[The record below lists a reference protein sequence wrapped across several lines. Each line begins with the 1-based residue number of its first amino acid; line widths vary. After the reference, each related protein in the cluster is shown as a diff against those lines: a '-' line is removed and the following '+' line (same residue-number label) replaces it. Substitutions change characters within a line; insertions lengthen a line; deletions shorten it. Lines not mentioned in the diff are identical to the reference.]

1 MNDYDKL
8 KKCFD
13 EIGLRA
19 YEEPK
24 DPSGSEMYIKIFSQ
38 DGSRDTI
45 FLIFTS
51 EGMFAQ
57 TH

>member
-1 MNDYDKL
+1 MTDYEKL

-19 YEEPK
+19 YEEVE
-24 DPSGSEMYIKIFSQ
+24 DPSKSEMYLKIFSQ
-38 DGSRDTI
+38 DGFKDTI
-45 FLIFTS
+45 LIIFTS